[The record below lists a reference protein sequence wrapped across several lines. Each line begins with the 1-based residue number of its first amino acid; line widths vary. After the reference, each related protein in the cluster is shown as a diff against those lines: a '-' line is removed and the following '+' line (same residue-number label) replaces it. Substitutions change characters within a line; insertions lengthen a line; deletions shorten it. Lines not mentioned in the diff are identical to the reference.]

1 VNTTFAK
8 TQAQVNYMKMDESIP
23 GGNAPIYY
31 AHNLLKFVATGGK
44 YNTEEDGFDGFKVR
58 VEFLKS
64 RTNKAGQFTNLVYN
78 QELGF
83 DPIMTQYDFADEN
96 GLIEGRNPKRY
107 VRGFEDIKFDARK
120 FRKEFLENDKLRFA
134 LFSASVPILEKQLS
148 RVDPNE
154 AASVMSE
161 LEVLQRLEASQKDE
175 VFEEVAS

>member
-1 VNTTFAK
+1 
-8 TQAQVNYMKMDESIP
+8 M
-23 GGNAPIYY
+23 
-31 AHNLLKFVATGGK
+31 
-44 YNTEEDGFDGFKVR
+44 
-58 VEFLKS
+58 
-64 RTNKAGQFTNLVYN
+64 
-78 QELGF
+78 
-83 DPIMTQYDFADEN
+83 
-96 GLIEGRNPKRY
+96 
-107 VRGFEDIKFDARK
+107 RGFEDIKFDARK